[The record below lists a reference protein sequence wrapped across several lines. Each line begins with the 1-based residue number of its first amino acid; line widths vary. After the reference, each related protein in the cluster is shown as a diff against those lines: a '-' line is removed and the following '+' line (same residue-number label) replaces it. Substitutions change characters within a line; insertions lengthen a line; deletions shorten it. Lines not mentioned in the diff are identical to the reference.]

1 MGTIAET
8 WINQGMAEGVAKGMA
23 DGVAKGMA
31 EGVAKGVAEGKAK
44 AKGKASTLVRLLGRR
59 FGPLPAST
67 RIRIDGATEKE
78 LDDWID
84 AVLEAPTLAAV
95 FLNGSSP

>member
-1 MGTIAET
+1 MAEGVAK
-8 WINQGMAEGVAKGMA
+8 GMAEGVAKGMA
-23 DGVAKGMA
+23 EGVAKGMA
-31 EGVAKGVAEGKAK
+31 EGVAKGVAE
-44 AKGKASTLVRLLGRR
+44 GKASTLVRLLGRR